1 MSEQKKGDRTSAGA
15 PVRTT
20 APSGAPEGR
29 TSQPTQPPQKRPII
43 KGIRSTTGM
52 FTNRRDGEV
61 SSVEESI
68 TPQPATV
75 TSSPKCFSCM
85 LLDMLKFYTRFEIS
99 DESGDPLTDHDMT
112 QIHYSQITSLQKAAF
127 AKFPDLRNFALANVA
142 SVDTRKAL
150 QKHFGPLSQEKL
162 RLIATYLNLVPPLGK
177 EEEFKWCRL
186 DETFLKELLISR
198 HERRVSQLEALNEM
212 PLYPTEDIIW
222 DENIVPTAYF
232 SGEGCLALPKLNLQF
247 LTLHDYLLRNF
258 NLFRLESTYEIR
270 QDIEDA
276 VSRLKAEDGSIYYGG
291 WARMAQPITN
301 FAVVEVAKPNIGE
314 KRPSRVRA
322 DVTVNLS
329 VRHEIKSEWE
339 NLRKHDV
346 CFLIT
351 VKPLNPI
358 GTKYD
363 YKQPF
368 LSQVGLDCVR
378 GCEVEGMLD
387 SNGRVIEDGPEPR
400 PQLPGDQ
407 RTYRVWLDCNQ
418 YREDM
423 NKINQGNEDV
433 YESFNILMRRKPKE
447 NNFKAVLETIRELMN
462 TECVVPEWLHDIIL
476 GYGDPSAAN
485 YTKMPNQIATMDYN
499 DTFIDM
505 DHLTSCFPGYEIKV
519 KTDDP
524 KKLVRPFKL
533 TFGDLGKE
541 EDEEEVKTIT
551 VEPHVVPRRGPYT
564 FNEPKKTLIVTH
576 SNQALNQL
584 FEKIVALD
592 IDERHLL

>member
-1 MSEQKKGDRTSAGA
+1 
-15 PVRTT
+15 
-20 APSGAPEGR
+20 
-29 TSQPTQPPQKRPII
+29 
-43 KGIRSTTGM
+43 
-52 FTNRRDGEV
+52 
-61 SSVEESI
+61 
-68 TPQPATV
+68 
-75 TSSPKCFSCM
+75 
-85 LLDMLKFYTRFEIS
+85 
-99 DESGDPLTDHDMT
+99 
-112 QIHYSQITSLQKAAF
+112 
-127 AKFPDLRNFALANVA
+127 
-142 SVDTRKAL
+142 
-150 QKHFGPLSQEKL
+150 
-162 RLIATYLNLVPPLGK
+162 
-177 EEEFKWCRL
+177 
-186 DETFLKELLISR
+186 
-198 HERRVSQLEALNEM
+198 
-212 PLYPTEDIIW
+212 
-222 DENIVPTAYF
+222 
-232 SGEGCLALPKLNLQF
+232 
-247 LTLHDYLLRNF
+247 
-258 NLFRLESTYEIR
+258 
-270 QDIEDA
+270 
-276 VSRLKAEDGSIYYGG
+276 
-291 WARMAQPITN
+291 MAHPITN

-329 VRHEIKSEWE
+329 VRHDIKTEWE
-339 NLRKHDV
+339 SLRKHDV

-423 NKINQGNEDV
+423 KKINQGKEDV
-433 YESFNILMRRKPKE
+433 YENFNILMRRKPKE

-505 DHLTSCFPGYEIKV
+505 DHLISCFPGYEIKV

-541 EDEEEVKTIT
+541 DDEEEVKAIT

-592 IDERHLL
+592 IDERHLLRLGHGEEALETEKDFSRYVLF